1 MQQHFNAP
9 VETVFNS
16 LSQHA
21 TFNTVLWPVR
31 SVRIKDAAP
40 PEALDGVGSTRKMG
54 FGPIKPILETITKVK
69 PCELI
74 EYRMEANALISHHH
88 GKLEFSGVNNSIRV
102 TYTIEL
108 ESRLPLLGRLVL
120 TQLKWSATRGL
131 EKLNQQLMAS

>member
-1 MQQHFNAP
+1 
-9 VETVFNS
+9 
-16 LSQHA
+16 
-21 TFNTVLWPVR
+21 
-31 SVRIKDAAP
+31 
-40 PEALDGVGSTRKMG
+40 MG

-88 GKLEFSGVNNSIRV
+88 GKLEFSGVNNSTRV

-131 EKLNQQLMAS
+131 EKLNQQLKAS

>member
-1 MQQHFNAP
+1 MAAWHSCVLLMVFLLNCCKQGSLCQYKSLGPLCPIPALGEKSYEKIVMQQHFNAP

-74 EYRMEANALISHHH
+74 EY
-88 GKLEFSGVNNSIRV
+88 
-102 TYTIEL
+102 
-108 ESRLPLLGRLVL
+108 
-120 TQLKWSATRGL
+120 
-131 EKLNQQLMAS
+131 